1 MAEQTEI
8 AEVIKNIQADMTTIM
23 RGEIAL
29 ATEELK
35 GEAAKAGV
43 IAGLFSGAG
52 YIGLSAAA
60 VLFSAFSFLWAMG
73 FQAWFGLDLLSSL
86 FWGFLVMGLLL
97 LAIAGVMI
105 LVGSKAPRP
114 TTPTRTITRA
124 KDEAEFLKA
133 AVTGSLP
140 TTAEDAVVQRS
151 DSE

>member
-1 MAEQTEI
+1 MAQQTEI
-8 AEVIKNIQADMTTIM
+8 AEVIKSIQTEMTTIM

-52 YIGLSAAA
+52 YVGLSAAA
-60 VLFSAFSFLWAMG
+60 VLFSAFGFLWSMG

-97 LAIAGVMI
+97 LVIAGVMVLI
-105 LVGSKAPRP
+105 GSKAPRP
-114 TTPTRTITRA
+114 STPTRTITRA

-140 TTAEDAVVQRS
+140 TADEGELAQSTDNE
-151 DSE
+151 

>member
-1 MAEQTEI
+1 MAQQTEI
-8 AEVIKNIQADMTTIM
+8 AEVIKNIQTEMTTIM

-52 YIGLSAAA
+52 YMGLSAAA
-60 VLFSAFSFLWAMG
+60 VLFSAFGFLWSMG

-97 LAIAGVMI
+97 LVIAGVMALI
-105 LVGSKAPRP
+105 GSKAPRP
-114 TTPTRTITRA
+114 SAPTRTITRA

-140 TTAEDAVVQRS
+140 AADEGELAQSS
-151 DSE
+151 DNE

>member
-1 MAEQTEI
+1 MAQQTEI
-8 AEVIKNIQADMTTIM
+8 AEVIKSIQTEMTTIM

-52 YIGLSAAA
+52 YVGLSAAA
-60 VLFSAFSFLWAMG
+60 VLFSAFGFLWSMG

-97 LAIAGVMI
+97 LVIAGVMVLI
-105 LVGSKAPRP
+105 GSKAPRP
-114 TTPTRTITRA
+114 STPTRTITRA
-124 KDEAEFLKA
+124 KDEAKFLKA

-140 TTAEDAVVQRS
+140 GADEGELAQSS
-151 DSE
+151 DNE

>member
-1 MAEQTEI
+1 MAQQTDI
-8 AEVIKNIQADMTTIM
+8 AEVIKNIQTDMTTIV

-52 YIGLSAAA
+52 YVGLSAAA
-60 VLFSAFSFLWAMG
+60 VLFSAFGFLWAMG
-73 FQAWFGLDLLSSL
+73 FQAWFGLDIVPAL
-86 FWGFLVMGLLL
+86 FWGFFVMGLLL
-97 LAIAGVMI
+97 LAIAAVMALI
-105 LVGSKAPRP
+105 ATWVPRP
-114 TTPTRTITRA
+114 GAPTRTIARA

-133 AVTGSLP
+133 TLTGAPADS
-140 TTAEDAVVQRS
+140 AEGRLAQLA

>member
-140 TTAEDAVVQRS
+140 ATAEDAAVQRS